1 MNASKNYLGRD
12 KQNTTHLSYH
22 GFLNSQHDAIIN
34 ISLLLVSS
42 SSSSFSNWKNLDDY
56 WALKFLKEA
65 KNLEHKST
73 FDDLKEKINIER
85 LLHQK
90 YLQAYWQEIIK
101 DNEKENLISTTP
113 HSKKIVKNENL
124 FLKKE

>member
-12 KQNTTHLSYH
+12 ILISYLKEQNTTHLSYH

-73 FDDLKEKINIER
+73 FDDLKEKVCFF
-85 LLHQK
+85 LFCK
-90 YLQAYWQEIIK
+90 
-101 DNEKENLISTTP
+101 EKVTP
-113 HSKKIVKNENL
+113 MRMRSD
-124 FLKKE
+124 